1 MMKSKYSILLF
12 PIVNGMDAT
21 YIAYY
26 KIYNKNGYMRGD
38 YNYNLKEVYIN
49 YVTGLYANY

>member
-1 MMKSKYSILLF
+1 MKSKYSILLF